1 MALYLGCPMWALKSW
16 PGPFFPSGT
25 KPRDFLASYS
35 RRLNTVEG
43 NTTFY
48 ALPEPATV
56 ARWRDET
63 PPGFRFCLKFP
74 QAISHQRKLAGAQQD
89 TDAFIDRL
97 RILED
102 RRGPAFLQLP
112 PSFGARML
120 PALAAYLAALPGD
133 LQIVV
138 EPRHADFFGPAE
150 TEFDALLRA
159 HRAARGIFDTSALFA
174 LPASDSA
181 AVRAAQE
188 RKPRFA
194 TRATRATRTAQFSFV
209 RFVGQPGRDA
219 NRPWLEAWARHAA
232 DWLAAGDDC
241 YFFFTARMTPTPRRW
256 CASFTH
262 CSARALRLMRCRSS
276 ATERHCRERF
286 FKQRALTHFP

>member
-16 PGPFFPSGT
+16 PGPFFASGT

-48 ALPEPATV
+48 ALPDPAKV

-74 QAISHQRKLAGAQQD
+74 QAISHQRKLSGAQGD
-89 TDAFIDRL
+89 TDAFVDRL
-97 RILED
+97 RLLEG

-120 PALAAYLAALPGD
+120 PALDAYLAALPVD
-133 LQIVV
+133 LQIAV

-150 TEFDALLRA
+150 AEFDALLRA
-159 HRAARGIFDTSALFA
+159 HRAARGVFDTSALFA
-174 LPASDSA
+174 LPAGVSGSDSA

-194 TRATRATRTAQFSFV
+194 TRTTRTAAFSFV
-209 RFVGQPGRDA
+209 RFVGQPGRGA
-219 NRPWLEAWARHAA
+219 NRPWREPGALHAA
-232 DWLAAGDDC
+232 AWLAAGDDC
-241 YFFFTARMTPTPRRW
+241 YFFFHRPDDTEAPALARE
-256 CASFTH
+256 FH
-262 CSARALRLMRCRSS
+262 ELLSARIALDPLPEFGDGEPLQG
-276 ATERHCRERF
+276 TLF
-286 FKQRALTHFP
+286 